1 MRKNGVYGLL
11 HGTKSIQ
18 TDYTLLEGTL
28 FYNPPPKKKN
38 LTGGWNRT
46 LQRLARLRQLIEA
59 RSLRPRQRT
68 AILTKLEQHEAKL
81 ADLASKYSVSFDYSR
96 LPHDIDVCTAGGIW

>member
-1 MRKNGVYGLL
+1 MCGRL

-18 TDYTLLEGTL
+18 TDYSLLEGNS
-28 FYNPPPKKKN
+28 FIPPQRNKNKN
-38 LTGGWNRT
+38 LIDGWRRT

-68 AILTKLEQHEAKL
+68 VIRTKLEQHEAKL
-81 ADLASKYSVSFDYSR
+81 ADLASKYSVSFPSR
-96 LPHDIDVCTAGGIW
+96 SHRFTHEH